1 MQAHEQ
7 LGEILSMLK
16 DAFPD
21 KDAAALPAS
30 PEVGRARE
38 VSGNGRQGDGMDP
51 LLSSRS
57 VLGPSLVSC
66 PLALFA
72 SRILDSRGAG
82 PPRHESL
89 LSFLR
94 RARLGTNR
102 AVAEAGMSRVGRWL

>member
-1 MQAHEQ
+1 
-7 LGEILSMLK
+7 MLK

-57 VLGPSLVSC
+57 VAVMGPSGDES
-66 PLALFA
+66 ALN
-72 SRILDSRGAG
+72 D
-82 PPRHESL
+82 
-89 LSFLR
+89 
-94 RARLGTNR
+94 
-102 AVAEAGMSRVGRWL
+102 VGSWC